1 MKSTALPICA
11 LATLLLA
18 GCPEPEARVGD
29 SRLVVPEVPGAV
41 ASFTGGYASQNGTL
55 PGIIAT
61 LDRADRPVAV
71 VNANLDADPQE
82 EQVVAV
88 QRRDDPAAPVRLI
101 VLDPE
106 FPRGRGARV
115 CWEGSTLAA
124 SARAFALSVKDLVGD
139 HGMQLVAAGTSSE
152 GRFTLDVFRRAAADD
167 LVFTPI
173 AQIVADE
180 IAIEETP
187 RTEAYSSGLKNGAS
201 WPVISW
207 VRDADSGNPMD
218 LVRIR
223 WSWRP
228 ALNRYASELPEK
240 VPGEQVGQEQLRQLY
255 ADLRPTAFESYIDG
269 LWAETPAP
277 ARRPSTVVQFDPS
290 SRRIAIYDG
299 DTLESFAWRDT
310 VRTLF
315 DRIVVVAEN
324 EAVSRIRRTF
334 SIRATGASTISVSI
348 RGDNEW
354 DARDLELARLSDR
367 TLGTAGTT
375 APAVSPIG
383 EYAGPNGLSIRF
395 EGDSLVWSANAVS
408 QRGTWVSF
416 ALRSRSILTV
426 RFLDGSRE
434 TRSWLAGLKESRDK
448 TTVTRKLTLSPVNLT
463 AEGWEETAGEA
474 LELTQSEKLAKP

>member
-1 MKSTALPICA
+1 
-11 LATLLLA
+11 
-18 GCPEPEARVGD
+18 
-29 SRLVVPEVPGAV
+29 VVPVVPGAG
-41 ASFTGGYASQNGTL
+41 SSSTGGSASQNGSL

-61 LDRADRPVAV
+61 LDRSDRPVAI

-88 QRRDDPAAPVRLI
+88 QRRDDPAAPVRLV

-115 CWEGSTLAA
+115 CWEAPTLAA
-124 SARAFALSVKDLVGD
+124 SARAFSLSVKDLVGD
-139 HGMQLVAAGTSSE
+139 HGMQLVAMGTSSE

-167 LVFTPI
+167 LVFGPI
-173 AQIVADE
+173 AEIVADE

-201 WPVISW
+201 WPLVSW
-207 VRDADSGNPMD
+207 VRDEDSVNPMD

-228 ALNRYASELPEK
+228 ALNRYASEPPEK
-240 VPGEQVGQEQLRQLY
+240 VPGEQIGQEQLRQLH
-255 ADLRPTAFESYIDG
+255 ADLRPAAFEGFLDG
-269 LWAETPAP
+269 LWLETPAP
-277 ARRPSTVVQFDPS
+277 ARTPATVVQFDAA
-290 SRRIAIYDG
+290 SRRIALKDG

-334 SIRATGASTISVSI
+334 SIRATDASTISLSI

-354 DARDLELARLSDR
+354 DARDLDLARLPDR
-367 TLGTAGTT
+367 TMGTAGT
-375 APAVSPIG
+375 AASAVSPFG
-383 EYAGPNGLSIRF
+383 EYAGPDGLSIRF
-395 EGDSLVWSANAVS
+395 EHDSLVWTANATS
-408 QRGTWVSF
+408 RRGTWVSF
-416 ALRSRSILTV
+416 PLGARSILTV
-426 RFLDGSRE
+426 RFQDGQRE
-434 TRSWLAGLKESRDK
+434 TRSWLAGVKESRDK
-448 TTVTRKLTLSPVNLT
+448 TAVTRKLTLAPVNLT
-463 AEGWEETAGEA
+463 AEGWEETAGET
-474 LELTQSEKLAKP
+474 LELTQSQMPAKP